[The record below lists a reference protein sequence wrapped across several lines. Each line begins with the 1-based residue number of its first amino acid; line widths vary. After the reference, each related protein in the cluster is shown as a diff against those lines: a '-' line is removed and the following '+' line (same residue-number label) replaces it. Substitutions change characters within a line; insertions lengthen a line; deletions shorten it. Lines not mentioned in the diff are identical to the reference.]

1 MRLVIMTNYKDYNG
15 TEYDYSKDE
24 ILDNGRL
31 YNKKYGNFN
40 PNIDLDDEDIEF
52 EPEMFDPDCW

>member
-1 MRLVIMTNYKDYNG
+1 MTNYKDYNG

-52 EPEMFDPDCW
+52 EPEIFDPDCW

>member
-1 MRLVIMTNYKDYNG
+1 MSNYKDYNG

-31 YNKKYGNFN
+31 YNKRMGYMN
-40 PNIDLDDEDIEF
+40 PSIDEDTEF
-52 EPEMFDPDCW
+52 EPEFYDPDLWD